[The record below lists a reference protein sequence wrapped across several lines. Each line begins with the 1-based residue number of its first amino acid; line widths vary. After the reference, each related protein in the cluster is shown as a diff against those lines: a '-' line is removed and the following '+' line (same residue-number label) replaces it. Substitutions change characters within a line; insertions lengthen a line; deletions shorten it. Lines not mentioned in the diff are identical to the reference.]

1 MSTCSPSASK
11 RERRPGP
18 IARIWEW
25 RGSCALSREWLSRRH
40 SLWTEALTVVVIYVA
55 YEVSRGITVGDPSVA
70 LHHAHEVAHLEQ
82 SLSIFVEREVQVVA
96 QAIPG
101 LLGVLGVAYLAL
113 HLTVSIGCL
122 VWVYRRHPTAFPIL
136 RNTLVLATAIAMIG
150 YIAYPTA
157 PPRLAGMGIVDTV
170 SNGHVD
176 LNTGLVHSLYNPFA
190 AMPSMH
196 FGYAVII
203 GISVVALSRHRA
215 AQIAGVAYPAFVL
228 FVIVATGNHFLLDA
242 VAGGLVVGAAAVA
255 HTGSPAAAHPS
266 RTLQRRAGSRIPCN
280 ERTERPPTQ
289 LGGRT

>member
-1 MSTCSPSASK
+1 M
-11 RERRPGP
+11 
-18 IARIWEW
+18 
-25 RGSCALSREWLSRRH
+25 L
-40 SLWTEALTVVVIYVA
+40 VIYVA

-70 LHHAHEVAHLEQ
+70 LHHARQVAHLEQ
-82 SLSIFVEREVQVVA
+82 SLSIFVEREAQVVA

-101 LLGVLGVAYLAL
+101 LLGALGVAYLAL

-122 VWVYRRHPTAFPIL
+122 VWVYRCHPTAFAIL

-203 GISVVALSRHRA
+203 GVSVVALSRHPA
-215 AQIAGVAYPAFVL
+215 ARLAGAAYPVFVL

-242 VAGGLVVGAAAVA
+242 LGRRSDSGRGCRRRVLARPPPQRPRGPSSGGRHPCTEVTPSASDVATSPKVA
-255 HTGSPAAAHPS
+255 MS
-266 RTLQRRAGSRIPCN
+266 QRRV
-280 ERTERPPTQ
+280 
-289 LGGRT
+289 GRS